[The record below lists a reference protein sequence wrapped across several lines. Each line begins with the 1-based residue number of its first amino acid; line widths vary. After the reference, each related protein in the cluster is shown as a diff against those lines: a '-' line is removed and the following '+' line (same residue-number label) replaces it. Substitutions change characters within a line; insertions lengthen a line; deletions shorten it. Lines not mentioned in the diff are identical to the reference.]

1 MSADDTDVLVVG
13 AGVAGIAAART
24 LRARGLSCL
33 VLEAKD
39 RIGGRA
45 YTDAT
50 GFDHGASWLHQAN
63 DNPLTAFAEALGFET
78 VDHDLLRQRLLFTE
92 GRFASTA
99 ERGAFATA
107 EDRFWRVIEA
117 AATDGAPDRPASEAA
132 PEGGRFDPLVA
143 HWEGAQICAAELS
156 RMSLHDFAATALDGP
171 NLLLRRGLGTLV
183 AALSEGLPIRL
194 KAPVA
199 QLDWGK
205 NAIEARGSFGR
216 IRAGAA
222 IITVSTAVLA
232 QGGIAFTP
240 DLPAEKCAAIRALPL
255 GLLNKLAFPIP
266 PGTVPEFG
274 AFASLR
280 RDIAGAGDRPISWI
294 ARPFGA
300 PVILAF
306 MGGSLAWELSR
317 AGMGATE
324 AHARAEFARV
334 FGTEAAQA
342 LGVPII
348 TDWGNDPAFFGSY
361 SHAIPGGQAARHVLA
376 EPLADG
382 RLIFA
387 GEACHPRFAATV
399 AGAWLSGEAAAQQ
412 LAGGRGAVAKR
423 SKHAP

>member
-1 MSADDTDVLVVG
+1 MSADETDVLIVG
-13 AGVAGIAAART
+13 AGVAGVAAARS

-78 VDHDLLRQRLLFTE
+78 LDHDKLRQRLLFTE
-92 GRFASTA
+92 GRFATTA
-99 ERGAFATA
+99 ERGAFAAA

-117 AATDGAPDRPASEAA
+117 AAADGAPDRPASDAA
-132 PEGGRFDPLVA
+132 PQGGRFDALVA

-183 AALSEGLPIRL
+183 ASLAEGLPIRL
-194 KAPVA
+194 SAPVTR
-199 QLDWGK
+199 LDWG
-205 NAIEARGSFGR
+205 GSGVEGSGAFGR
-216 IRAGAA
+216 IRARAA
-222 IITVSTAVLA
+222 IITVSTGVLA
-232 QGGIAFTP
+232 QASITFTP
-240 DLPAEKCAAIRALPL
+240 GLPGQTQDAINALPL
-255 GLLNKLAFPIP
+255 GLLTKLSFPIT
-266 PGTVPEFG
+266 PGTLPEFG
-274 AFASLR
+274 PFASLR
-280 RDIAGAGDRPISWI
+280 RDISGPGDRPISWI

-300 PVILAF
+300 PVMLAF
-306 MGGSLAWELSR
+306 IGGSLAWELSR
-317 AGMGATE
+317 AGKHAAE

-334 FGTEAAQA
+334 FGAEAARA
-342 LGVPII
+342 LGPPII
-348 TDWGNDPAFFGSY
+348 TDWGEDPHFLGSY
-361 SHAIPGGQAARHVLA
+361 SHAIPGAQAARRVLA
-376 EPLADG
+376 EPLGNG

-399 AGAWLSGEAAAQQ
+399 AGAWLSGEAAAQ
-412 LAGGRGAVAKR
+412 LIL
-423 SKHAP
+423 S

>member
-1 MSADDTDVLVVG
+1 MSDEPDVLVVG
-13 AGVAGIAAART
+13 AGVAGIAAARA

-63 DNPLTAFAEALGFET
+63 DNPLTAFAETLGFEV

-92 GRFASTA
+92 GRFATTA
-99 ERGAFATA
+99 ERQAFAMA
-107 EDRFWRVIEA
+107 EDHFWGVIEA
-117 AATDGAPDRPASEAA
+117 AAANGAPDRPASDAA
-132 PEGGRFDPLVA
+132 PQGGRFDALVA

-183 AALSEGLPIRL
+183 TSLADGLPIRL
-194 KAPVA
+194 GAPVA
-199 QLDWGK
+199 RLDWGGSDV
-205 NAIEARGSFGR
+205 EASGAFGR
-216 IRAGAA
+216 IRARAA
-222 IITVSTAVLA
+222 IITVSTGVLA

-240 DLPAEKCAAIRALPL
+240 SLPKQTRDAINALPL
-255 GLLNKLAFPIP
+255 GLLTKLSFPVTP
-266 PGTVPEFG
+266 ATLPEFG
-274 AFASLR
+274 PFASLR
-280 RDIAGAGDRPISWI
+280 RDIVAPGDRPISWI

-306 MGGSLAWELSR
+306 IGGSLAWELSR
-317 AGMGATE
+317 AGKRATE

-334 FGTEAAQA
+334 FGAEAAAA
-342 LGVPII
+342 LGAPII
-348 TDWGNDPAFFGSY
+348 TDWAEDPHFRGSY
-361 SHAIPGGQAARHVLA
+361 SHAIPGAQAARRVLA
-376 EPLADG
+376 QPLANG
-382 RLIFA
+382 RLVFA

-399 AGAWLSGEAAAQQ
+399 AGAWLSGEAAA
-412 LAGGRGAVAKR
+412 GALVDFRAK
-423 SKHAP
+423 